1 MVTDINNIPIC
12 EALEKNGYVVI
23 DGLIP
28 IDAFQRLT
36 EACDRVVD
44 RARCGNWKY
53 RRLVGTQFPP
63 WTEGTDVWGVQHL
76 MHSELKESVFAERY
90 GSSQL
95 SEAVCQFLG
104 TKPEELQ
111 LGKRSITI

>member
-1 MVTDINNIPIC
+1 MPSLSVYLNKQIKMVTDINNIPIC

-44 RARCGNWKY
+44 RARCGN
-53 RRLVGTQFPP
+53 
-63 WTEGTDVWGVQHL
+63 
-76 MHSELKESVFAERY
+76 
-90 GSSQL
+90 
-95 SEAVCQFLG
+95 
-104 TKPEELQ
+104 
-111 LGKRSITI
+111 